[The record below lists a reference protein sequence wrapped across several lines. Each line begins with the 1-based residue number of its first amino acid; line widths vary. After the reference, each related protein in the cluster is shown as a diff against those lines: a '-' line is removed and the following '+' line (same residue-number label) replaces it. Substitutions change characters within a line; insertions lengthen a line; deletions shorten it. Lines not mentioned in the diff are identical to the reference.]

1 MEPWV
6 DWFDSENILA
16 GDDIL
21 DGLGSGLNA
30 ADGHVIERSR
40 FTLMKVFPILA
51 ALALSVAA
59 FGQTICDSPAAGS
72 QPYSLTGSGMPQSAA
87 LPLLGY
93 FATGDVY
100 VALPGMPTPP
110 TSFCGPLWEA
120 NHPYVVGN
128 MIEPLPL
135 GAVFQAVSNP
145 NCSAD
150 CKSGSTQ
157 PPGFGGTLILPSNI
171 PAGISTCSDT
181 STTAT
186 CTMVNPLGDP
196 SPLNLQEPYQGAVV
210 GSTVVIQ
217 NYSNPAYNGSWVVT
231 ASTNPPGPPFES
243 PFTFSF
249 TASGLGPGDC
259 TNFQMGTAC
268 IAYQQGT
275 QITDGGIIWQYAG
288 PQTEGAP
295 TVVVTPS
302 ALSITTA
309 QALDVA
315 VAVGGGG
322 GLGAPTGTVTLTS
335 GNYASAATTLNDVNG
350 IVSATI
356 TIPAGSLAV
365 GMDTLTAT
373 YSGDGNY
380 SMATGVNSVTVTG
393 PETPSFTIAGTAVS
407 LSPGATTRNTS
418 TITVTS
424 VDGFMGMVTLTAAV
438 TSSPAGAQDMPT
450 LSFGSTSSV
459 SVNVTPDS
467 PGSATL
473 TIFTTPATSGALT
486 YPVRRGL
493 RWYTASGTGL
503 VAFAMLFGTGI
514 GIGIPARRRSWR
526 TRLGM
531 LVVLVTLIG
540 SLLACGGSGSGGVGG
555 NSGTTPGTYTVTV
568 TGTSGSTTAM
578 GTITLTVQ

>member
-1 MEPWV
+1 MELWADWV
-6 DWFDSENILA
+6 DSENILA

-30 ADGHVIERSR
+30 ADGHAIERSR
-40 FTLMKVFPILA
+40 FTLIKAFAILA

-120 NHPYVVGN
+120 NYPYAVGN

-157 PPGFGGTLILPSNI
+157 PPEFGGTLILPSNI

-181 STTAT
+181 GTTAT
-186 CTMVNPLGDP
+186 CTMVSPEGDP
-196 SPLNLQEPYQGAVV
+196 SPLNLGEPYQGAVV

-217 NYSNPAYNGSWVVT
+217 DYTPNSAYNGSWVVT
-231 ASTNPPGPPFES
+231 ASTNPSGPPFES

-249 TASGLGPGDC
+249 TASGLGSGDC
-259 TNFQMGTAC
+259 KDFQMGTAC

-275 QITDGGIIWQYAG
+275 RITDGGILWQYAG
-288 PQTEGAP
+288 PQTEVAP

-302 ALSITTA
+302 ALSITMA
-309 QALDVA
+309 QSLNVTVA
-315 VAVGGGG
+315 VSGGGG
-322 GLGAPTGTVTLTS
+322 KGTPTGTVKLTS
-335 GNYASAATTLNDVNG
+335 GSYASAVTTLSDG
-350 IVSATI
+350 SATI
-356 TIPAGSLAV
+356 NVPAGSLAV

-373 YSGDGNY
+373 YSGDDNY

-393 PETPSFTIAGTAVS
+393 AETPSFTIAGTAVS
-407 LSPGATTRNTS
+407 LSPGATTGNNS

-424 VDGFMGMVTLTAAV
+424 VDGFTGSVTLTAAV

-450 LSFGSTSSV
+450 FSFGSTSPVDLNGSV
-459 SVNVTPDS
+459 GT
-467 PGSATL
+467 ATL
-473 TIFTTPATSGALT
+473 TIFTTAATGGALT
-486 YPVRRGL
+486 YPVRRGPS
-493 RWYTASGTGL
+493 WYTASGTGL
-503 VAFAMLFGTGI
+503 VAFALLFGT
-514 GIGIPARRRSWR
+514 GIGIPARRRNWR
-526 TRLGM
+526 TMLGI

-540 SLLACGGSGSGGVGG
+540 IGGLLACGGNGSGGGG

-568 TGTSGSTTAM
+568 TGTSGSTTAT